1 MRSNMSRLSYLL
13 ALFAAAYIGAAVAA
27 FAKAGLIGE
36 QLRPALCETD
46 SECAELCPEGT
57 RDLPADHP
65 DYCDGG
71 PDDGSSRWQEHE
83 QSRVCSLDSAHCV
96 K

>member
-1 MRSNMSRLSYLL
+1 MDHDEEGLPELLRSRRTW
-13 ALFAAAYIGAAVAA
+13 ATFAAALLFTVATTAARDAIDA
-27 FAKAGLIGE
+27 PAGL
-36 QLRPALCETD
+36 CVTD

-71 PDDGSSRWQEHE
+71 PQ
-83 QSRVCSLDSAHCV
+83 
-96 K
+96 